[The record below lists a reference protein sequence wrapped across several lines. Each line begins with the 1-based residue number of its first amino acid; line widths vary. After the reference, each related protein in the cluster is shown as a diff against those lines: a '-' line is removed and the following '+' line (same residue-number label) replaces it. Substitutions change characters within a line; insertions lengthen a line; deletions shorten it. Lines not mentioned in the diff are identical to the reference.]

1 MKEKGKIMIHLK
13 NDSHEYISSVYY
25 VLELKSNIL
34 SIGQLLEKSYI
45 IYIENSTLTLRNKNK
60 KLIAKIQI
68 LKHGVF
74 AINIKIDQ
82 EMLSSMF
89 ERPHMALAF
98 VVWALEF

>member
-25 VLELKSNIL
+25 VLELKSNI
-34 SIGQLLEKSYI
+34 IGQLLEKSYI
-45 IYIENSTLTLRNKNK
+45 IYMENSALTLRNKNK